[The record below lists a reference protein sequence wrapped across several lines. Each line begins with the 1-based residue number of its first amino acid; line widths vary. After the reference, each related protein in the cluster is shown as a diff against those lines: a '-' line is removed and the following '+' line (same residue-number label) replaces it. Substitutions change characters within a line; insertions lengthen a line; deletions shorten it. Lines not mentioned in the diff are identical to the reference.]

1 MRIIALKNI
10 APDSPFNLLKDAP
23 YTEPETANKL
33 KEIAQKFNEQ
43 GDYITALNQIRNA
56 MWVLSPYGITKEW
69 CLELARQTDKVEKDS
84 IASQLAYYAAEVIH
98 LGA

>member
-1 MRIIALKNI
+1 LK
-10 APDSPFNLLKDAP
+10 DSPYTDA
-23 YTEPETANKL
+23 ETANKI
-33 KEIAQKFNEQ
+33 KEIAQKFNKQ

-69 CLELARQTDKVEKDS
+69 FLELARQTDKVEKDS

-98 LGA
+98 MGV